1 MVRDKDD
8 LWRNFPKKAIELD
21 RRFATEEACRA
32 YWIEA
37 RWDGEPA
44 CARCGSTVRVR
55 RLRSP
60 NEPHVGHAVGEDQ
73 EAIAGSGSGR
83 CSKISSRRSG
93 ISAKEVQRILGL
105 GPYETAWS
113 WLHKFRTV
121 LVRPD
126 RDPNRTYPR

>member
-73 EAIAGSGSGR
+73 EAIQGLVPGGVQESPPDAAASRPRR
-83 CSKISSRRSG
+83 CS
-93 ISAKEVQRILGL
+93 E
-105 GPYETAWS
+105 S
-113 WLHKFRTV
+113 WG
-121 LVRPD
+121 
-126 RDPNRTYPR
+126 